1 MMLCGNISLGNWSA
15 TNRCFPLVRSRT
27 TWRVT
32 CAPLKNTV
40 TSVIFEVTFNV
51 SEPQT
56 ARFTISKQR
65 MRVGFFMDGRFLVAK
80 ANIQPL
86 SQTLREDM
94 LSVER
99 KKKKVEVEVEV
110 KVEVKVEVQRAEAF
124 KNEK

>member
-1 MMLCGNISLGNWSA
+1 
-15 TNRCFPLVRSRT
+15 
-27 TWRVT
+27 
-32 CAPLKNTV
+32 
-40 TSVIFEVTFNV
+40 
-51 SEPQT
+51 
-56 ARFTISKQR
+56 
-65 MRVGFFMDGRFLVAK
+65 MDGRFLVAK